1 MFFGTDLAAERQRMV
16 GDLPGIGKNE
26 YTVGDAAVS
35 EITVSDEAASQ
46 AIGRPAG
53 RYVTVTV
60 PSMEVSR
67 RIFDG
72 RVRALADCLKKM
84 IPPTGKILFVG
95 LGNPGIT
102 SDAFGPLTAGK
113 ILATGHLGADDV
125 EKARLP
131 AVRPVCVLAPGVA
144 GDTGMEA
151 SDIVK
156 SVCADLKPSA
166 VIAADALAA
175 GDLSRVGCTFQLT
188 DTGIS
193 PGSGVKNPRR
203 RLDGTTL
210 GVPVIALG
218 VPTVINAVRAAECI
232 FGKALDAPPRKEY
245 ADTVVTVRE
254 ADKMVER
261 AAAMAGAAVNLALQ
275 PALTAEELAELT
287 A

>member
-16 GDLPGIGKNE
+16 GELPGLEKNE

-35 EITVSDEAASQ
+35 EITVPDGEASRSL
-46 AIGRPAG
+46 GRPAG
-53 RYVTVTV
+53 KYVTVAV
-60 PSMEVSR
+60 PSMDVTR

-72 RVRALADCLKKM
+72 RVRALADCLEKM
-84 IPPTGKILFVG
+84 LPAEGKILFVG
-95 LGNPGIT
+95 LGNPDIT

-113 ILATGHLGADDV
+113 ILATGHLGAD
-125 EKARLP
+125 EIKKARLP

-151 SDIVK
+151 ADIVR

-175 GDLSRVGCTFQLT
+175 GDLARVGCTFQLT

-193 PGSGVKNPRR
+193 PGSGVKNARK
-203 RLDGTTL
+203 RLDGETL

-232 FGKALDAPPRKEY
+232 FGKTLETPPQREY

-254 ADKMVER
+254 ADKMVAR

-275 PALTAEELAELT
+275 PGLTAEELAELT